1 MSRFSSSARVARNAL
16 LSAAVVGAGLT
27 GLLGS
32 TAGAAHAST
41 ESAGGFVTVYTCGA
55 MSGKITYSPGL
66 LANTPQATN
75 ATMTGFVS
83 NCTGLGGQAAGF
95 GNVTM
100 NLSGTASVAAEN
112 FGSGTFTINWPGATT
127 PSTGTVVVSDSAGV
141 EQYSGQVTSGPFTGG
156 VIGGHWVITGH
167 KGAGTAASPVTSQT
181 YIDNTSLIVQ
191 ENTG

>member
-1 MSRFSSSARVARNAL
+1 MFRIHTSARVARNAL

-32 TAGAAHAST
+32 TASAAHAST
-41 ESAGGFVTVYTCGA
+41 ESVGGFVTVYSCGA
-55 MSGKITYSPGL
+55 MSGKVTYSPGL
-66 LANTPQATN
+66 LTSTAQATN

-95 GNVTM
+95 GKVTM

-112 FGSGTFTINWPGATT
+112 FGSGTFTINWPAATT
-127 PSTGTVVVSDSAGV
+127 PSTGTVIVSDTAGV
-141 EQYSGQVTSGPFTGG
+141 EQYSGVVTSGPFTGG
-156 VIGGHWVITGH
+156 SVSGHYVITGH
-167 KGAGTAASPVTSQT
+167 KGAGTAASPVTSQN
-181 YIDNTSLIVQ
+181 YISSTSLIVQ